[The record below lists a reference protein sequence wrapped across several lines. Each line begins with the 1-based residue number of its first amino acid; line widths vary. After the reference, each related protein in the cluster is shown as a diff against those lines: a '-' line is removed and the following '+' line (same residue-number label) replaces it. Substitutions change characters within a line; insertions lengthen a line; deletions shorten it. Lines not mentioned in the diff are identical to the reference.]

1 MGDIKKAVEEI
12 IGDENPWS
20 KPIVSYKIVFDS
32 QQAQLEPIYYWILDF
47 IQGTG
52 WKTEKIVDNFT
63 SSPGSGHFSEMG
75 TKSSLMQ
82 EKGMNML
89 GALNQVI
96 KSVLNL
102 IYDLKE
108 FEIRLEHYDDYHST
122 NKGKHTEGTLA
133 LKQIWLDQVDIKRQ
147 RGAIHMMAQEL
158 GFTTI
163 REAFMMADSLEDLKK
178 MNDNKQ
184 GGLINDSV
192 YKILVPRLGEFLKW
206 IDYSESELRKRM
218 KIEKSY
224 LKSQIETIKLYSS
237 WMKPYLK
244 AAEQLRQKGFEG
256 SAALVNAFSTTMF
269 QLTLFGIKN
278 SEVPDKFT
286 GYNLKRKYH
295 SIILIDLKFRGHV
308 SRRVTQAGDQGFAL
322 GGLVEIT
329 FDCFALN
336 EEELKLVKDKMAAE
350 DVGDALR
357 FEGDVAAEALDE
369 LKEDLEHFLKDDIK
383 IKRMKD
389 EKKKEDI
396 NPFGALFSLF
406 KNFGVT
412 KKSKEKK
419 EIKELKDV
427 KPDNFVEKSV
437 RADAAKTAAEGLY
450 LVYDIYKKS
459 HGMASAPEEGFE
471 KTVDENLIKEPE
483 TKLGDIFKRGK

>member
-1 MGDIKKAVEEI
+1 
-12 IGDENPWS
+12 
-20 KPIVSYKIVFDS
+20 
-32 QQAQLEPIYYWILDF
+32 
-47 IQGTG
+47 
-52 WKTEKIVDNFT
+52 
-63 SSPGSGHFSEMG
+63 
-75 TKSSLMQ
+75 
-82 EKGMNML
+82 
-89 GALNQVI
+89 
-96 KSVLNL
+96 
-102 IYDLKE
+102 
-108 FEIRLEHYDDYHST
+108 
-122 NKGKHTEGTLA
+122 
-133 LKQIWLDQVDIKRQ
+133 
-147 RGAIHMMAQEL
+147 
-158 GFTTI
+158 
-163 REAFMMADSLEDLKK
+163 
-178 MNDNKQ
+178 
-184 GGLINDSV
+184 
-192 YKILVPRLGEFLKW
+192 
-206 IDYSESELRKRM
+206 
-218 KIEKSY
+218 
-224 LKSQIETIKLYSS
+224 
-237 WMKPYLK
+237 MKPYLK

-396 NPFGALFSLF
+396 NPFGAIWKMVRDLSGLLTGG
-406 KNFGVT
+406 GV
-412 KKSKEKK
+412 KKKKDAK